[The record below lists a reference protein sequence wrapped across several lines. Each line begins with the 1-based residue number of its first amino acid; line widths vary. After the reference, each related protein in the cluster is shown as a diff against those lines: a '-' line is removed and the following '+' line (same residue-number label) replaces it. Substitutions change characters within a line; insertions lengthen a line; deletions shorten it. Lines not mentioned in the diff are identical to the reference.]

1 MDLSQYN
8 ALSDAEKAAL
18 TKGMESFDEIAR
30 NGDTAWVIEGIAAIK
45 KEIKEWHKPSEAEM
59 ELWRAGAVK
68 AWKDAGDTYDV
79 ELAERALAEQ
89 GLDGFIAKLKKA
101 GAL

>member
-1 MDLSQYN
+1 MLTGLSAEFVARPMFKMHEVAKYYTETGGLWGGNHLSMDLSQYN

-59 ELWRAGAVK
+59 SCGVP
-68 AWKDAGDTYDV
+68 
-79 ELAERALAEQ
+79 ER
-89 GLDGFIAKLKKA
+89 
-101 GAL
+101 